1 MPLHVEARAR
11 ARTHTH
17 KIYIYF
23 KPMMSIYVKYCR
35 QKFAPVHAM
44 KGYKGVEV
52 QLHSFSTL
60 ALDGG

>member
-1 MPLHVEARAR
+1 MPLHVGACTHAR
-11 ARTHTH
+11 
-17 KIYIYF
+17 IFF
-23 KPMMSIYVKYCR
+23 KPMTSIYVKYSR

-44 KGYKGVEV
+44 KAYKGVKV